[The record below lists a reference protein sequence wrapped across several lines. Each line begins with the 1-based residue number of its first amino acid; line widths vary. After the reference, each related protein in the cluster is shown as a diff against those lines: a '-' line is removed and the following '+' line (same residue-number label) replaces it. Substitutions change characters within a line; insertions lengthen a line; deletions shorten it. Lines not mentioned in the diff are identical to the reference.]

1 KISDQ
6 MDISIFADCFYVIGC
21 NAFAEYKD
29 DVGIFE
35 EAFSIYKSIKKS
47 IEENEFKS
55 EPYPIPENF
64 QSHSIPMILLNVAQE
79 LYHTAKNFKHTAKQ
93 ELKDDVDGNLHVI
106 MTTFREDNRIIE
118 MLPKH
123 KQDEGTLLARH
134 MNPGHTLECIWFMA
148 HSVKL
153 LQIKDQ
159 KHY

>member
-1 KISDQ
+1 IWSQGRFLWLSCKMLSSSKKRSLSISPVWESTAEKTYQFLKANAVMSNNHIVYAVERDGTKISDQ

-93 ELKDDVDGNLHVI
+93 ELKDDVD
-106 MTTFREDNRIIE
+106 
-118 MLPKH
+118 
-123 KQDEGTLLARH
+123 
-134 MNPGHTLECIWFMA
+134 
-148 HSVKL
+148 
-153 LQIKDQ
+153 
-159 KHY
+159 